1 MKFDINAMQK
11 KGQVA
16 FGGSMDKAITVLLV
30 VVLVGALAP
39 TMFETNW
46 SAITG
51 APSWVGTIIPILI
64 GVAIIYLIYKQVK

>member
-1 MKFDINAMQK
+1 MFDLKSMQK
-11 KGQVA
+11 KGAVG
-16 FGGSMDKAITVLLV
+16 FGSSMDKSITVLLV

-51 APSWVGTIIPILI
+51 APSWVGTIVPILI
-64 GVAIIYLIYKQVK
+64 AVAIIYLIYKQVK